1 MIQLKD
7 IIKTGRIIK
16 ISPEETISHAFSQMR
31 TSHDAAFVFDGKDNF
46 LGLINPYYALIK
58 SSYPGNAKVKHCLYH
73 PPKLKINSSINKV
86 AQLFIESK
94 IHYLPVFDDQDRFL
108 GIISAR
114 RLLSN
119 YLDSSLFALPISEI
133 LKNKK
138 KPVITIYEDDTVN
151 SAITTFKKTKVSKL
165 IILNKDLKLKGI
177 LSYYD
182 LISYLISPRD
192 SAHRG
197 EREGNHTG
205 FYHLKVKN
213 FAKTYT
219 LTLTL
224 NDSAAKAL
232 NLILTKKIGS
242 IVIIDNERHPIGII
256 TSKDF
261 LRILSRNGN
270 GKKVQEIG
278 KNLSQQSRQIIGGF
292 FKNLPFISK

>member
-1 MIQLKD
+1 MFQLKD
-7 IIKTGRIIK
+7 IIKTEGIIK
-16 ISPEETISHAFSQMR
+16 ISPEETLSHAFSQMR
-31 TSHDAAFVFDGKDNF
+31 TSHDAAFVFDEKDHYM
-46 LGLINPYYALIK
+46 GVINPYYALIK

-73 PPKLKINSSINKV
+73 PPKVKVNFSIAKV
-86 AQLFIESK
+86 AELFIESK
-94 IHYLPVFDDQDRFL
+94 IHYLPVFDDEDSFL

-114 RLLSN
+114 HLLLN

-133 LKNKK
+133 LKNKN
-138 KPVITIYEDDTVN
+138 KPVISIYEDDTVN

-165 IILNKDLKLKGI
+165 IILNKNLKLKGI

-197 EREGNHTG
+197 ERQGNHTG

-232 NLILTKKIGS
+232 ELILTKKIGS
-242 IVIIDNERHPIGII
+242 IVIVDNERHPIGII
-256 TSKDF
+256 TTKDF

-292 FKNLPFISK
+292 FKNLPFLTK

>member
-1 MIQLKD
+1 M
-7 IIKTGRIIK
+7 
-16 ISPEETISHAFSQMR
+16 
-31 TSHDAAFVFDGKDNF
+31 
-46 LGLINPYYALIK
+46 
-58 SSYPGNAKVKHCLYH
+58 
-73 PPKLKINSSINKV
+73 
-86 AQLFIESK
+86 
-94 IHYLPVFDDQDRFL
+94 
-108 GIISAR
+108 
-114 RLLSN
+114 
-119 YLDSSLFALPISEI
+119 
-133 LKNKK
+133 
-138 KPVITIYEDDTVN
+138 
-151 SAITTFKKTKVSKL
+151 
-165 IILNKDLKLKGI
+165 
-177 LSYYD
+177 
-182 LISYLISPRD
+182 ISYLISPRN

-232 NLILTKKIGS
+232 ELILSKKIGS